1 MMEVRMLEEAKKKKK
16 KKNVQGYSP
25 LDFTIALYFA
35 SDFEAKKISIPGNR
49 GLGFPS
55 SEKFCRSQSQQCEMR
70 YALSGSMFSKC

>member
-1 MMEVRMLEEAKKKKK
+1 MELHNSYYMGNDGSQNARRSKKKKK

-55 SEKFCRSQSQQCEMR
+55 SEKFCRSQSQPV
-70 YALSGSMFSKC
+70 